1 MKAWHHDTTANKVS
15 VLLLGLFAASLPFDR
30 FYSQLLLIAVVA
42 HTAIQLRAQCLRK
55 LPIPWLLAISVP
67 WLLTVL
73 FTAGSRYTTEAFPFW
88 ERQLA
93 LFLFPLCVLLTGVD
107 LHRYRRFLLHLF
119 LLVNTGV
126 ALYLYSDAL
135 RTMLYHRQP
144 LAALW
149 SAAYLSHN
157 FSAPLDI
164 HATYLSLFFALSITA
179 ALYELLTG
187 LRSTGRTLLL
197 VLATLL
203 LGAALLQLASRA
215 VLISLLLIGISLLP
229 LAIDDRRTRT
239 AWWLFTGM
247 VAAACFALLYFRAHD
262 LYERLVTDLGTDLGT
277 ERGAG
282 LVADPRGSRWKLAWA
297 LWREAPILGHGSGS
311 EVQLLRD
318 AYFRN
323 GLYDSYL
330 HALNAHNQYLSLL
343 IRHGCAGLLCW
354 MLALGYFARMAARR
368 QDVLLGAFL
377 LLIAGTSL
385 SENIL
390 DVNKG
395 IFFYACFL
403 TLLGARDKNAGSSG
417 PRSNPGSTLFVRIGK
432 DRKPAR
438 P

>member
-1 MKAWHHDTTANKVS
+1 MKTWHHDTTVNKVS

-30 FYSQLLLIAVVA
+30 FYSQLLLIALVA
-42 HTAIQLRAQCLRK
+42 HTAIQLSAQRLRQ
-55 LPIPWLLAISVP
+55 LPIHWLLAISVP

-73 FTAGSRYTTEAFPFW
+73 FTTGSHYTTEAFPFW

-107 LHRYRRFLLHLF
+107 LHRYRRGLLHVF
-119 LLVNTGV
+119 LLVNAVV

-144 LAALW
+144 LATLW
-149 SAAYLSHN
+149 TAAYLSHN

-164 HATYLSLFFALSITA
+164 HATYLSLFFALSVTSA
-179 ALYELLTG
+179 VYELLTG
-187 LRSTGRTLLL
+187 SRSIGRTLLL
-197 VLATLL
+197 VVATALL
-203 LGAALLQLASRA
+203 SAALLQLASRA
-215 VLISLLLIGISLLP
+215 VLISLLLIGGTLLP
-229 LAIDDRRTRT
+229 FAIADRRQRA
-239 AWWLFTGM
+239 AWWLFAGLA
-247 VAAACFALLYFRAHD
+247 AAACFALLYFRAHD
-262 LYERLVTDLGTDLGT
+262 LYDRLVTELGTDLGT
-277 ERGAG
+277 KRGVG

-318 AYFRN
+318 AYFHN

-354 MLALGYFARMAARR
+354 MLALGYFARMAILRH
-368 QDVLLGAFL
+368 DVLLGAFL

-403 TLLGARDKNAGSSG
+403 ALLGARDKNPGPSG

-432 DRKPAR
+432 ARKPAR